1 MACILFLPQTSH
13 TGRNWMALIHVQN
26 SSSKRLGIDI
36 CSAANKVQKS
46 SYKESSP
53 KDKQAA
59 RSHLMLPLHYHAAWK
74 RKPRKS
80 KSSTKHTKVHPLPGK
95 WIHLLFISCLQS
107 TDFLFIIPYVHQS
120 MGQIP
125 KAQLCTGT
133 KTVVRHIHIISKYLS
148 EDSLLNWWLQISLP
162 GGHFFKNNTEI
173 SYETSTK
180 GEKQAKSSICM
191 ELTLPCELTSISS
204 LNTCIISS
212 LLAWFL
218 YLFCSARDGNQGL
231 THTRQML

>member
-80 KSSTKHTKVHPLPGK
+80 KSSTRHTKVHPHPSK

-107 TDFLFIIPYVHQS
+107 TDFLFIIPYDHQS

-125 KAQLCTGT
+125 KAQLWTGT

-162 GGHFFKNNTEI
+162 GGQFLKITLKSHMKPQQ
-173 SYETSTK
+173 K
-180 GEKQAKSSICM
+180 EKSKPKAAYVW
-191 ELTLPCELTSISS
+191 SS
-204 LNTCIISS
+204 LC
-212 LLAWFL
+212 LA
-218 YLFCSARDGNQGL
+218 S
-231 THTRQML
+231 